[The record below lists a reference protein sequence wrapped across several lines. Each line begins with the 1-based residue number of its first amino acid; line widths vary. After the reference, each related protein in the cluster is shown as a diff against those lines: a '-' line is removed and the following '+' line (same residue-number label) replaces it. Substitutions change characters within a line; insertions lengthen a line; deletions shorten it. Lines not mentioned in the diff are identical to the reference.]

1 MGDGPEDAAPWVHAA
16 RETRGAVEAALR
28 RRGVAP
34 RVRERLEM
42 VKGVAL
48 GQPLAEVARW
58 SGRGERTVVRWV
70 RAFVTGGIVALAD
83 APRSGRPVRADAAY
97 LAALEALEHAVD
109 TPPRTLGLLFDTWT
123 SPRLSAYL
131 AETPRRRGVRIAPGW
146 VRALLARQR
155 FRVGRPNDPQHTL
168 GHLQDPVARAVCEE
182 VLQAVGEKGAC
193 GRGRV
198 RAALPGWDP
207 PRYEPAPDVRDVRVA
222 PHRGPAHHPGGR
234 HEPAA
239 DVLRQR

>member
-1 MGDGPEDAAPWVHAA
+1 MGDELDGWVRAAHAA
-16 RETRGAVEAALR
+16 RGAVETALR
-28 RRGVAP
+28 RRDLAP

-48 GQPLAEVARW
+48 GQPLTDVARW

-70 RAFVTGGIVALAD
+70 RAFVAGGVAVLAD
-83 APRSGRPVRADAAY
+83 APRSGRPARANATY
-97 LAALEALEHAVD
+97 LAALERTVD
-109 TPPRTLGLLFDTWT
+109 TPPRTLGLLFDAWT

-131 AETPRRRGVRIAPGW
+131 AETTGVRIAPGW

-155 FRVGRPNDPQHTL
+155 FRTGRPKHTL

-182 VLQAVGEKGAC
+182 VLRAVGEKGAG

-198 RAALPGWDP
+198 RAALPG
-207 PRYEPAPDVRDVRVA
+207 
-222 PHRGPAHHPGGR
+222 
-234 HEPAA
+234 
-239 DVLRQR
+239 